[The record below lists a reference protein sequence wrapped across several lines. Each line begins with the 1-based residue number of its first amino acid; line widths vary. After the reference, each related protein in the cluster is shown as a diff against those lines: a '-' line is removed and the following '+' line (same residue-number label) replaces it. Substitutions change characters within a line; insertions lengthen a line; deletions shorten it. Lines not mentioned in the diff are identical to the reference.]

1 MKAMKEWKV
10 AMKAAKVAMKAEC
23 SKLKKAMK
31 AVECLKATK
40 AKMDEMKPTK
50 RWKPGTLTA
59 IPLDLEKL
67 AKAANEGQELNNMWV
82 DLGKEMIA
90 RRYDH
95 RLQGTGRD
103 ARLYDLRGLS
113 P

>member
-1 MKAMKEWKV
+1 MKEWKV

-31 AVECLKATK
+31 AVVCLKATK
-40 AKMDEMKPTK
+40 AKMDEIKPTK